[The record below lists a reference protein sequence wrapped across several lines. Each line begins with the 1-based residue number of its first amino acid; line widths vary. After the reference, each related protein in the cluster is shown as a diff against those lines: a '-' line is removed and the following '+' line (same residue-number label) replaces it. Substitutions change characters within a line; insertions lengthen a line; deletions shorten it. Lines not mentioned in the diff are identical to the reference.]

1 MKNIL
6 VPTDFSE
13 TAKNAAIYALQLAG
27 QTGTP
32 KVILFHAYQY
42 PMIIDPMVPVVPIID
57 EAQLRKNSED
67 ALEKWKQPLLSWCPP
82 DCALETNCEFA
93 LLHNGLDEV
102 CKALDATIIV
112 MGITGG
118 GFIEENLIGSNTL
131 SVAKHST
138 YPVIIVPTNA
148 VFKSIERIML
158 VSDFDKADK
167 NIPVESVR
175 KILLDT
181 KAKLL
186 VFNTT
191 TDEGGV
197 DASSTENA
205 GNGFAMH
212 TLLEDLHPEYHFSQE
227 PDFTEAVNHFAMQ
240 EKVDMVISVPQKLS
254 FFESLFSA
262 DHTRMLAFHTHIPLM
277 VVHD

>member
-13 TAKNAAIYALQLAG
+13 TAKNAAEYALQLAG
-27 QTGTP
+27 QTGAP

-42 PMIIDPMVPVVPIID
+42 PMIIDPMVPVVPMID
-57 EAQLRKNSED
+57 EEQLRKDSEE
-67 ALEKWKQPLLSWCPP
+67 ALEKFKQLLLTSCPP
-82 DCALETNCEFA
+82 DCLLETYCEYA
-93 LLHNGLDEV
+93 LLHNGLEEV
-102 CKALDATIIV
+102 CKTLDATLIV

-118 GFIEENLIGSNTL
+118 GYIEENLIGSNTL

-138 YPVIIVPTNA
+138 YPVIIVPSRA
-148 VFKSIERIML
+148 AFKSVEKIML

-167 NIPVESVR
+167 KIPIEPVR

-186 VFNTT
+186 IFNTT
-191 TDEGGV
+191 TAEGMDDV
-197 DASSTENA
+197 SNEN
-205 GNGFAMH
+205 GEKHFARH
-212 TLLEDLHPEYHFSQE
+212 PLLDDLHPEYHFSKE
-227 PDFTEAVNHFAMQ
+227 PDFTEAVNHFATQ
-240 EKVDMVISVPQKLS
+240 EKVDLIISVPQKHS
-254 FFESLFSA
+254 FFESLFLA

-277 VVHD
+277 VVHN